1 VRGGAWNVHEHHHSV
16 VLTMPVTLDSL
27 GALAALPFDEIID
40 VRSPSEFAEDHI
52 PGAINL
58 PVLSDAERARVGTI
72 YVQQDKFLAR
82 KIGAALVA
90 RNAAAHI
97 EGPLADRGGGWRPLV
112 YCWRGG
118 QRSGSFT
125 VILKQIGWQAETV
138 AGGYR
143 SYRRLVADRLYEQGF
158 PAYVVLIDGGTGT
171 AKTRLLAHIAAQGG
185 QVLDLEEM
193 AAHRGSVFGPV
204 AGGQPS
210 QKAFESALAEQIAA
224 FDPARPV
231 FIEAESTRIGHI
243 NLPPSL
249 ARAMK
254 RAEVIRVTAPMAARV
269 AHLIADYAD
278 LAADPDKLDAI
289 LGRLV
294 RYHGHEQVAQWR
306 TMAGEGALAALV
318 SDLITRH
325 YDPRYRRM
333 AQRAVCATHD
343 LPDLTD
349 ATLAAVAREVIAS
362 DQARRDR

>member
-1 VRGGAWNVHEHHHSV
+1 
-16 VLTMPVTLDSL
+16 MPVTLDSL

-72 YVQQDKFLAR
+72 YVQEDKFLAR

-138 AGGYR
+138 AGGYQ
-143 SYRRLVADRLYEQGF
+143 SYRRLVADMLYEQEF
-158 PAYVVLIDGGTGT
+158 PARVVLIDGGTGT
-171 AKTRLLAHIAAQGG
+171 AKTRLLAHIAAHSG

-193 AAHRGSVFGPV
+193 AAHRGSVFGPI
-204 AGGQPS
+204 AGGQPP
-210 QKAFESALAEQIAA
+210 QKAFESTLAAHITAL
-224 FDPARPV
+224 DPTRPV
-231 FIEAESTRIGHI
+231 FVEAESTRIGRI
-243 NLPPSL
+243 NLPPAL

-254 RAEVIRVTAPMAARV
+254 TAEVVRITAPMAARV
-269 AHLIADYAD
+269 THLLSDYAD
-278 LAADPDKLDAI
+278 LVADPGTLDTI

-294 RYHGHEQVAQWR
+294 RYHGHEQVAEWR
-306 TMAGEGALAALV
+306 ALATTGDLAQLV
-318 SDLITRH
+318 ESLIVTH
-325 YDPRYRRM
+325 YDPRYTRI
-333 AQRAVCATHD
+333 AGPGQAAPLC
-343 LPDLTD
+343 LPDLEE
-349 ATLAAVAREVIAS
+349 ATLAAT
-362 DQARRDR
+362 ARRLIAAHG

>member
-1 VRGGAWNVHEHHHSV
+1 
-16 VLTMPVTLDSL
+16 MPVTLDSL
-27 GALAALPFDEIID
+27 KALAALPFDEIID
-40 VRSPSEFAEDHI
+40 VRAPSEFAEDHI

-72 YVQQDKFLAR
+72 YVQEDKFLAR

-90 RNAAAHI
+90 RNAAGHI
-97 EGPLADRGGGWRPLV
+97 EGPLAHHGGGWRPLV

-125 VILKQIGWQAETV
+125 VILKQIGWQADTV

-143 SYRRLVADRLYEQGF
+143 SYRRLVSEMLYDHDF
-158 PAYVVLIDGGTGT
+158 PARVVLIDGGTGT

-210 QKAFESALAEQIAA
+210 QKTFESALAAQIK
-224 FDPARPV
+224 DLDSTRPV
-231 FIEAESTRIGHI
+231 YVEAESTRIGRI
-243 NLPPSL
+243 NLPPAL

-254 RAEVIRVTAPMAARV
+254 AAEVMHLTAPMAARV
-269 AHLIADYAD
+269 AHLIAEYDD
-278 LAADPDKLDAI
+278 LVADPDRLDAI

-294 RYHGHEQVAQWR
+294 RYHGHEQVAKWR
-306 TMAGEGALAALV
+306 AMAGEGALPALV
-318 SDLITRH
+318 ADLIARH
-325 YDPRYRRM
+325 YDPRYRHM
-333 AQRAVCATHD
+333 AQNAARITHD
-343 LPDLTD
+343 LPDLSD
-349 ATLAAVAREVIAS
+349 ETLAGLARALIAS
-362 DQARRDR
+362 ESRQTR